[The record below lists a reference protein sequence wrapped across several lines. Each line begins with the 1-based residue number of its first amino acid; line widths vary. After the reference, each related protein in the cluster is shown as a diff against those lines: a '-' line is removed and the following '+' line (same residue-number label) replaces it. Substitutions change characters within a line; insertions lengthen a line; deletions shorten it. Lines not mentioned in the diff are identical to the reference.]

1 MVRITKVYTKTGDS
15 GETGLVSGRRV
26 PKTHPRI
33 EAYGTIDE
41 LMSVIGIVRSFN
53 SQKESSERRE
63 KFEVI
68 LQAIQQKLF
77 DIGSQLATLP
87 GDEYEGQVQV
97 MRQDVEWLET
107 VIDAMNAELSPLTS
121 FILPGGSP
129 LNAFLH
135 QARTVCRRAEREVL
149 RLRQQEVI
157 GDAVVPYL
165 NRLSDALFV
174 FGRWVSSTLGERE
187 VLWEA
192 GKILPDWH
200 WDS

>member
-97 MRQDVEWLET
+97 KQQDVEWLET

-149 RLRQQEVI
+149 RLRRQEVI
-157 GDAVVPYL
+157 GDAIVPYL

-174 FGRWVSSTLGERE
+174 FGRWVSTTLGETE

-192 GKILPDWH
+192 GKILPDWQ

>member
-1 MVRITKVYTKTGDS
+1 MVRITKVYTKTGDR
-15 GETGLVSGRRV
+15 GETGLVGGKRV
-26 PKTHPRI
+26 PKTHSRI

-41 LMSVIGIVRSFN
+41 LMSVLGIVRSFN
-53 SQKESSERRE
+53 SKKEPSKRRE

-77 DIGSQLATLP
+77 DVGSQLATLP
-87 GDEYEGQVQV
+87 GDEYEGQVRVKQK
-97 MRQDVEWLET
+97 DVEWLEA
-107 VIDAMNAELSPLTS
+107 VIDAMNDELSPLTS

-149 RLRQQEVI
+149 RLRLDEEIDDV
-157 GDAVVPYL
+157 VVPYL

-174 FGRWVSSTLGERE
+174 FSRWVSSTLGETE
-187 VLWEA
+187 ILWEA
-192 GKILPDWH
+192 GKDLPDWH
-200 WDS
+200 WK

>member
-1 MVRITKVYTKTGDS
+1 M
-15 GETGLVSGRRV
+15 VSGRRV

-97 MRQDVEWLET
+97 KRQDVEWLET

-129 LNAFLH
+129 SMLSCIRLAPSVGALNEK
-135 QARTVCRRAEREVL
+135 C
-149 RLRQQEVI
+149 
-157 GDAVVPYL
+157 
-165 NRLSDALFV
+165 FV
-174 FGRWVSSTLGERE
+174 FASMKTSVMLSFLISIVSLTHCLSLAAGSAALGERE
-187 VLWEA
+187 ILWEA
-192 GKILPDWH
+192 GKDLPDWH
-200 WDS
+200 WIHKVGFNNIPG

>member
-97 MRQDVEWLET
+97 KQQDIEWLET

-157 GDAVVPYL
+157 GDAIVPYL

-174 FGRWVSSTLGERE
+174 FGRWVSTTLGETE

-192 GKILPDWH
+192 GKILPDWQ

>member
-97 MRQDVEWLET
+97 KRQDVEWLET

-149 RLRQQEVI
+149 RLRLDEDV

-187 VLWEA
+187 ILWEA
-192 GKILPDWH
+192 GKDLPDWH

>member
-1 MVRITKVYTKTGDS
+1 MVRITKVYTKTGDR
-15 GETGLVSGRRV
+15 GETGLVGGKRI
-26 PKTHPRI
+26 PKTHSRI

-41 LMSVIGIVRSFN
+41 LMSVLGIVRSFN
-53 SQKESSERRE
+53 SKKEPSKRRE
-63 KFEVI
+63 KFELI

-77 DIGSQLATLP
+77 DVGSQLATLP

-97 MRQDVEWLET
+97 KQKDIEWLEA
-107 VIDAMNAELSPLTS
+107 VIDAMNDELSPLTS

-149 RLRQQEVI
+149 RLRLDEEI
-157 GDAVVPYL
+157 GDAIVPYL

-174 FGRWVSSTLGERE
+174 FSRWVSSTLGETE
-187 VLWEA
+187 ILWEA
-192 GKILPDWH
+192 GKDLPDWH
-200 WDS
+200 WK

>member
-68 LQAIQQKLF
+68 LKAIQQKLF

-97 MRQDVEWLET
+97 MRQDIEWLET

-149 RLRQQEVI
+149 RLRLDEDI

-192 GKILPDWH
+192 GKDLPDWH

>member
-1 MVRITKVYTKTGDS
+1 MVRITKVYTKSGDK
-15 GETGLVSGRRV
+15 GETGLVGGRRI
-26 PKTHPRI
+26 PKTDSRI

-41 LMSVIGIVRSFN
+41 LNSVIGIARCFN
-53 SQKESSERRE
+53 SQKEPSKRRD

-77 DIGSQLATLP
+77 DIGSELATYP
-87 GDEYEGQVQV
+87 GDEYEGQVKIGK
-97 MRQDVEWLET
+97 QDVQWLEE

-135 QARTVCRRAEREVL
+135 QARTVCRRAEREVI
-149 RLRQQEVI
+149 RLSEKESTGEI
-157 GDAVVPYL
+157 IVPYL

-174 FGRWVSSTLGERE
+174 FGRWVSATMGETE
-187 VLWEA
+187 VLWES
-192 GKILPDWH
+192 GKGMPDWQ
-200 WDS
+200 WD

>member
-1 MVRITKVYTKTGDS
+1 MVRITKVYTKTGDR
-15 GETGLVSGRRV
+15 GETGLVGGKRI
-26 PKTHPRI
+26 PKTHSRI

-41 LMSVIGIVRSFN
+41 LMSVLGIVRSFN
-53 SQKESSERRE
+53 SKKEPSKRRE

-77 DIGSQLATLP
+77 DLGSQLATLP

-97 MRQDVEWLET
+97 KQKDIEWLEA
-107 VIDAMNAELSPLTS
+107 VIDAMNDELSPLTS

-149 RLRQQEVI
+149 RLRLDEEI
-157 GDAVVPYL
+157 GDAIVPYL

-174 FGRWVSSTLGERE
+174 FGRWVSSTLGETE
-187 VLWEA
+187 ILWEA
-192 GKILPDWH
+192 GKDLPDWH
-200 WDS
+200 WK

>member
-1 MVRITKVYTKTGDS
+1 MVRITKVYTKTGDR
-15 GETGLVSGRRV
+15 GETGLVGGKRI
-26 PKTHPRI
+26 PKTHSRI

-41 LMSVIGIVRSFN
+41 LMSVLGIVRSFN
-53 SQKESSERRE
+53 SKKEPSKRRE

-77 DIGSQLATLP
+77 DVGSQLATLP

-97 MRQDVEWLET
+97 KQKDIEWLEA
-107 VIDAMNAELSPLTS
+107 VIDAMNDELSPLTS

-149 RLRQQEVI
+149 RLRLDEEI
-157 GDAVVPYL
+157 GDAIVPYL

-174 FGRWVSSTLGERE
+174 FGRWVSSTLGETE
-187 VLWEA
+187 ILWEA
-192 GKILPDWH
+192 GKDLPDWH
-200 WDS
+200 WK

>member
-1 MVRITKVYTKTGDS
+1 MVRITKVYTKSGDQ
-15 GETGLVSGRRV
+15 GETGLVGGRRL

-33 EAYGTIDE
+33 GAYGTVDE
-41 LMSVIGIVRSFN
+41 LMSVIGIARCFN
-53 SQKESSERRE
+53 SQKEPSQRRD

-77 DIGSQLATLP
+77 DIGSQLATYP
-87 GDEYEGQVQV
+87 GDEYEGQVKV
-97 MRQDVEWLET
+97 VAQDVNWLED
-107 VIDAMNAELSPLTS
+107 VIDAMNEELKPLKS

-149 RLRQQEVI
+149 ALSEQETI
-157 GDAVVPYL
+157 GTTIVPFL

-174 FGRWVSSTLGERE
+174 FGRWASATMGETE
-187 VLWEA
+187 ILWQS
-192 GKILPDWH
+192 GKALPDWQ
-200 WDS
+200 WD

>member
-68 LQAIQQKLF
+68 LRRSNK
-77 DIGSQLATLP
+77 
-87 GDEYEGQVQV
+87 
-97 MRQDVEWLET
+97 
-107 VIDAMNAELSPLTS
+107 N
-121 FILPGGSP
+121 
-129 LNAFLH
+129 FL
-135 QARTVCRRAEREVL
+135 
-149 RLRQQEVI
+149 I
-157 GDAVVPYL
+157 
-165 NRLSDALFV
+165 
-174 FGRWVSSTLGERE
+174 
-187 VLWEA
+187 
-192 GKILPDWH
+192 
-200 WDS
+200 

>member
-1 MVRITKVYTKTGDS
+1 MVRITKVYTKTGDR
-15 GETGLVSGRRV
+15 GETGLVGGKRI
-26 PKTHPRI
+26 PKIHSRI

-41 LMSVIGIVRSFN
+41 LMSVLGIVRSFN
-53 SQKESSERRE
+53 SKKEPSKRRE
-63 KFEVI
+63 KFELI

-77 DIGSQLATLP
+77 DVGSQLATLP

-97 MRQDVEWLET
+97 KQKDIEWLEA
-107 VIDAMNAELSPLTS
+107 VIDAMNDELSPLTS

-149 RLRQQEVI
+149 RLRLDEEI
-157 GDAVVPYL
+157 GDAIVPYL

-174 FGRWVSSTLGERE
+174 FSRWVSSTLGETE
-187 VLWEA
+187 ILWEA
-192 GKILPDWH
+192 GKDLPDWH
-200 WDS
+200 WK